1 MDTHVSLRK
10 QTRTIATSVVVAFLC
25 AGSSSAL
32 FAKTCIWT
40 GGGGDNNW
48 STPGNWGGTDMT
60 ALPAEGDSV
69 ILLNGGGTPLINN
82 DIRGLT
88 LNSLSFQGD
97 NALKLS
103 GEALSLTAAFT
114 NKVSAGVSTNSVPL
128 IFTGNGDI
136 SFSGSVVFEC
146 GVTNLMTGKSM
157 YVRCLVVDKGYGAY
171 FNAPY
176 YAPRCSLYF
185 GNHKRK
191 GHIHFCDEVAV
202 KEMYGDGGNNSSAN
216 GSVYFKCDKTVFGKV
231 RMNENGFTCAVKN
244 ALDPNGV
251 LWWRTWA
258 QKSYSYVDLGGFDQ
272 VIDRTY
278 SEDLQNSDA
287 REFKSATPATL
298 TMNATKSGVVNS
310 MFNGR
315 MSICFNPADDGTSLT
330 VSNSVSATSG
340 DIIVSN
346 GTFEVA
352 GVASFKNVGTVE
364 VADGASFVLSS
375 SALNPLGE
383 ESVILRLASGSR
395 IILPSGCNLK
405 VAALY
410 VDGVRQDGGGYTA
423 VDLPQLA
430 GSGAL
435 IGVKDYER
443 TPLACTWNGGT
454 IEDTSLFT
462 AANWENNTIPDL
474 ASGTAAATFAAGT
487 AATVSSTVSMYSLN
501 FTSADFALSGD
512 GLVKLYGGSV
522 AVTANSKATIAV
534 PVQIRK
540 DHSFSIASGA
550 TLTLA
555 SEITGVKGLDCNIV
569 KHGNAG
575 TAIEFRNARI
585 GCGFTVENGSGAFKI
600 SGGGETVFEG
610 PFKLNNNISFK
621 PALTEASTVV
631 FEGGFSWGAAYFQP
645 ASGGSSGNPGIWIFR
660 NKPAVCT
667 GSGPL
672 ELSSY
677 QTFRFAAQD
686 NRMTIKMGG
695 TYSRVYGDC
704 DYAFSNYTAK
714 INFAGLANTYSFL
727 ELNGFDQEVGNL
739 SLEKGSK
746 TQTDPRI
753 RSSSPARFS
762 FSQSS
767 DNINSNVAFTGQ
779 IDLVKKGAASMTF
792 ARVYDATGTV
802 SVAEGTLAFADNC
815 TAPNVTNVT
824 VAGGTFSL
832 GRPQALA
839 KAVVL
844 EISDDAASIV
854 DLADGVRQR
863 CSALFVGGRRMPSGT
878 YGAAGS
884 GAKYAGEAVAAHFT
898 GGGILDVSGNFT
910 IVVR

>member
-48 STPGNWGGTDMT
+48 STPGNWGGTDEA

-69 ILLNGGGTPLINN
+69 ILSNGGGTPLINN

-114 NKVSAGVSTNSVPL
+114 QKVSAGVSTNSVPL

-146 GVTNLMTGKSM
+146 GVTNLTSEKM
-157 YVRCLVVDKGYGAY
+157 YVRCVVSDKNYAAC

-176 YAPRCSLYF
+176 HAPRCSLYF
-185 GNHKRK
+185 SNHKRK

-202 KEMYGDGGNNSSAN
+202 KEMYGDGGNNPAAN
-216 GSVYFKCDKTVFGKV
+216 GSVYFECDKTVFGKV
-231 RMNENGFTCAVKN
+231 RMNENGFTCTVKN
-244 ALDPNGV
+244 ALDSNGV

-298 TMNATKSGVVNS
+298 TMNATESGVVNS

-330 VSNSVSATSG
+330 VSNSVSSTSG

-364 VADGASFVLSS
+364 VADGAAFVLSS

-383 ESVILRLASGSR
+383 ERVVLRLVAGAR
-395 IILPSGCNLK
+395 IVLPDGCKLK
-405 VAALY
+405 VSALY
-410 VDGVRQDGGGYTA
+410 VDGVRQDGGGYSH
-423 VDLPQLA
+423 DNFPQIA
-430 GSGAL
+430 DNGAE

-443 TPLACTWNGGT
+443 TPDDCTWDAGAGA
-454 IEDTSLFT
+454 DTSLFT
-462 AANWENNTIPDL
+462 AANWESDAVPDL
-474 ASGTAAATFAAGT
+474 ASGTAAATFAAGN
-487 AATVSSTVSMYSLN
+487 AAEVSSAVSMYSLN
-501 FTSADFALSGD
+501 FAGADFSLSGD
-512 GLVKLYGGSV
+512 GLVRLYGGSV
-522 AVTANSKATIAV
+522 AVAANGKATIAV

-585 GCGFTVENGSGAFKI
+585 GCGFTVENGGGAFKV

-610 PFKLNNNISFK
+610 PFKLTGSTSFK

-645 ASGGSSGNPGIWIFR
+645 ASGGSYVIG
-660 NKPAVCT
+660 
-667 GSGPL
+667 
-672 ELSSY
+672 
-677 QTFRFAAQD
+677 
-686 NRMTIKMGG
+686 
-695 TYSRVYGDC
+695 
-704 DYAFSNYTAK
+704 
-714 INFAGLANTYSFL
+714 
-727 ELNGFDQEVGNL
+727 
-739 SLEKGSK
+739 
-746 TQTDPRI
+746 
-753 RSSSPARFS
+753 
-762 FSQSS
+762 
-767 DNINSNVAFTGQ
+767 
-779 IDLVKKGAASMTF
+779 
-792 ARVYDATGTV
+792 
-802 SVAEGTLAFADNC
+802 
-815 TAPNVTNVT
+815 
-824 VAGGTFSL
+824 
-832 GRPQALA
+832 
-839 KAVVL
+839 
-844 EISDDAASIV
+844 
-854 DLADGVRQR
+854 
-863 CSALFVGGRRMPSGT
+863 
-878 YGAAGS
+878 
-884 GAKYAGEAVAAHFT
+884 
-898 GGGILDVSGNFT
+898 
-910 IVVR
+910 